1 MNHFKILFYMF
12 ILMTVTFLG
21 LALLL
26 LVTFFLNYLHLE
38 PELQQV
44 ANFDRWGIFGII
56 TAVLCVGLAVLC
68 GWAASLLRQLLSGQD
83 NAIVAEMIY
92 LLGLEDEQVEIN
104 AWTKEQKR
112 YQILNV
118 VFTHYWCFIE
128 LFYNM
133 FWHPPPPQNIEGTLN
148 SEFM

>member
-44 ANFDRWGIFGII
+44 ANFDQWGIFGII
-56 TAVLCVGLAVLC
+56 TAVLCVGMAVLC
-68 GWAASLLRQLLSGQD
+68 GWAAGLLRQLLSGQE

-104 AWTKEQKR
+104 ARKKELQR
-112 YQILNV
+112 YQTLNV
-118 VFTHYWCFIE
+118 VFS
-128 LFYNM
+128 
-133 FWHPPPPQNIEGTLN
+133 GV
-148 SEFM
+148 